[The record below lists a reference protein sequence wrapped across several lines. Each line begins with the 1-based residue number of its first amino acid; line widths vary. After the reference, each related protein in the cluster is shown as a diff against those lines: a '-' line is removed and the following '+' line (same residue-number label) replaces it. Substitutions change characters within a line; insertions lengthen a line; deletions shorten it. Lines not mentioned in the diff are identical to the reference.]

1 MHAHTYFILILQQPY
16 KESIIIPSFPVKQLS
31 LPAQGTC
38 SKLIK
43 TVWFQEPNFPTI
55 PELFLFSQYNAK
67 KMFVQMTFI

>member
-38 SKLIK
+38 SKLIRQSDFK
-43 TVWFQEPNFPTI
+43 SQIFLPYQSYFSFPSI
-55 PELFLFSQYNAK
+55 MPK
-67 KMFVQMTFI
+67 KCLCK